1 MVFLCGFPV
10 ALSHCSKGADDL
22 LQMFGFNRLGSLPT
36 ITERA
41 TSSME
46 TWVLVIICPDFPQV
60 GQQGALMHS
69 FSLLSLPAVAEEVS
83 AGE

>member
-1 MVFLCGFPV
+1 
-10 ALSHCSKGADDL
+10 
-22 LQMFGFNRLGSLPT
+22 MFGFNQLSSLPT

-46 TWVLVIICPDFPQV
+46 TWVLVIIRPDFPQV

-69 FSLLSLPAVAEEVS
+69 FSLPSLLAVAEEVS